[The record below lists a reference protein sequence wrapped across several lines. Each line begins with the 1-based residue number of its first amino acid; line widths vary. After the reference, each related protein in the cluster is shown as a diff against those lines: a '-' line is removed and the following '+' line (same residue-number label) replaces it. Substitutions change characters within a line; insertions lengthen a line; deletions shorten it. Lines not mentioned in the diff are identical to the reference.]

1 MNVSGRGRRKSSKGT
16 RIEKFWYNTTWRS
29 QKEQMEDEDRI

>member
-1 MNVSGRGRRKSSKGT
+1 MNAGGRALKAPKGT
-16 RIEKFWYNTTWRS
+16 RNEKFWYNTTWKG